1 MVLEKGVCAET
12 TTRIRFQERA
22 PMKAMLLGFAAAI
35 VIAVG
40 ASVALTS
47 IDHSSASRFS
57 SSSVRL

>member
-1 MVLEKGVCAET
+1 
-12 TTRIRFQERA
+12 
-22 PMKAMLLGFAAAI
+22 MKAMLLGFVAAI

-47 IDHSSASRFS
+47 IDHSSATRFS

>member
-1 MVLEKGVCAET
+1 
-12 TTRIRFQERA
+12 
-22 PMKAMLLGFAAAI
+22 MKAMLLGFAAAI

-40 ASVALTS
+40 ASVALTA